1 MGGIFYQTSTW
12 CLVGS
17 PHLLG
22 SRGAPMVTHSGEQM
36 AFPLLFGR
44 IVFEIPVLQGLGFSQ
59 ESWR

>member
-44 IVFEIPVLQGLGFSQ
+44 IVFEIPV
-59 ESWR
+59 